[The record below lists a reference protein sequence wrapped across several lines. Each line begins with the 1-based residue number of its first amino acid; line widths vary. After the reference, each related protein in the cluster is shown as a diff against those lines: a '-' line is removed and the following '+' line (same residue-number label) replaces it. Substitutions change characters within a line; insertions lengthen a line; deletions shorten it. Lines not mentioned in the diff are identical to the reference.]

1 MKANELKELKQKS
14 VEELKQEHLNLLEQ
28 QFKLRMKKASGQLS
42 RTHELGRVRRNIAR
56 VKTILREKQ
65 GN

>member
-1 MKANELKELKQKS
+1 MKASELKDKS
-14 VEELKQEHLNLLEQ
+14 VDELRSQQLELLEQ
-28 QFKLRMKKASGQLS
+28 QFKLRMKHASGQLS
-42 RTHELGRVRRNIAR
+42 QSHQLGVVRRDIAR

>member
-1 MKANELKELKQKS
+1 MKASELKDKS
-14 VEELKQEHLNLLEQ
+14 VDELKQENLGLLEK

-42 RTHELGRVRRNIAR
+42 RTHELGQVRRDIAR

>member
-1 MKANELKELKQKS
+1 MKASELRDKS
-14 VEELKQEHLNLLEQ
+14 VEELQQEQLNLLEQ
-28 QFKLRMKKASGQLS
+28 QFKLRMKSASGQLS
-42 RTHELGRVRRNIAR
+42 KTHELGTVRRNIAR

>member
-1 MKANELKELKQKS
+1 MKASELEDKS
-14 VEELKQEHLNLLEQ
+14 VDELKQENLDLLEK

-42 RTHELGRVRRNIAR
+42 RTHELGQVRRDIAR

>member
-1 MKANELKELKQKS
+1 MKATELKDKS
-14 VEELKQEHLNLLEQ
+14 VEELKQEQLNLLEQ

-42 RTHELGRVRRNIAR
+42 RTHELGQVRRDIAR
-56 VKTILREKQ
+56 VKTVLREKQ

>member
-1 MKANELKELKQKS
+1 MKASELREKS
-14 VEELKQEHLNLLEQ
+14 VEELREQQLSLLEQ
-28 QFKLRMKKASGQLS
+28 QFKMRMKKSSGQLS
-42 RTHELGRVRRNIAR
+42 QTHQLGVVRRDIAR

>member
-1 MKANELKELKQKS
+1 MKASELKEKS
-14 VEELKQEHLNLLEQ
+14 VEQLREQHLELLEQ

-42 RTHELGRVRRNIAR
+42 QTHQLGTVRRDIAR

>member
-1 MKANELKELKQKS
+1 MKASDLRSKS
-14 VEELKQEHLNLLEQ
+14 VEELNQEQLALREK

-42 RTHELGRVRRNIAR
+42 QTHEFGSIRRDIAR
-56 VKTILREKQ
+56 IKTVLKEKQ

>member
-1 MKANELKELKQKS
+1 MKATELKDKS
-14 VEELKQEHLNLLEQ
+14 VEELKQEQLNLLEQ

-42 RTHELGRVRRNIAR
+42 RTHELGQVRREIAR
-56 VKTILREKQ
+56 VKTVLREKQ

>member
-1 MKANELKELKQKS
+1 MKASELKDKS
-14 VEELKQEHLNLLEQ
+14 VDELKQENLDLLEK

-42 RTHELGRVRRNIAR
+42 RTHELGQVRRDIAR

>member
-1 MKANELKELKQKS
+1 MKASELRDKS
-14 VEELKQEHLNLLEQ
+14 VEELQSQQLELLEE
-28 QFKLRMKKASGQLS
+28 QFKQRMQLASGQLS
-42 RTHELGRVRRNIAR
+42 QTHKLGKVRRDIAR

>member
-1 MKANELKELKQKS
+1 MKASELKEKN
-14 VEELKQEHLNLLEQ
+14 VEELQQTQIELLEE
-28 QFKLRMKKASGQLS
+28 QFKLRMKSASGQIS
-42 RTHELGRVRRNIAR
+42 KTHELGKVRRNIAR